1 MESNQQ
7 IRYFSTFTGV
17 GGFEIGIEKS
27 IPGAICVGMSEIDK
41 HANNVL
47 RYKFKGVKNYGD
59 ITKINEEELPDFE
72 ILCGGFPCQSF
83 SIAGKRMGF
92 EDTRGTLFFDLSR
105 IAKCKRPKILFFEN
119 VKGLLSHEE
128 GRTITTILKTL
139 DELGYDAEWQVL
151 NSKYFGVP
159 QNRERIII
167 IGHLREGTHGW
178 IFPIRE
184 ETKGAIR
191 MVQKP
196 DEKFQQTSMVYSRT
210 GIAPT
215 LTKSAAESIII
226 GEEDRTI
233 TINEA
238 EVLQGFP
245 KDWTKYGINDDGE
258 TYEISMRE
266 RFARMGNAVTT
277 DVMEVVAKRIAH
289 LLRNE

>member
-1 MESNQQ
+1 M
-7 IRYFSTFTGV
+7 STFSGV
-17 GGFEIGIEKS
+17 GGFELGIQKA
-27 IPGAICVGMSEIDK
+27 IPGAICVGQSEMQKQACDI
-41 HANNVL
+41 L

-59 ITKINEEELPDFE
+59 ITKINEKELPDFD

-92 EDTRGTLFFDLSR
+92 KDTRGTLFFDLAR

-128 GRTITTILKTL
+128 GRTITTILQTL

-151 NSKYFGVP
+151 NSKHFGIP

-167 IGHLREGTHGW
+167 IGHLRGTPNNW

-184 ETKGAIR
+184 ETKGTIR

-196 DEKFQQTSMVYSRT
+196 DEKFQQTSMVYSET
-210 GIAPT
+210 GVSPT
-215 LTKSAAESIII
+215 LTKSSAENILI
-226 GEEDRTI
+226 GERDRSI

-238 EVLQGFP
+238 EKLQGFP
-245 KDWTKYGINDDGE
+245 KDWTKYGMDEDGNK
-258 TYEISMRE
+258 YEVSMRE

-277 DVMEVVAKRIAH
+277 HVIERVAEKVRLA
-289 LLRNE
+289 LLLQNE